1 VPAAG
6 RSVVA
11 WDSEGTRSGRR
22 DQKTKTK
29 KEKKKKRQEGGGVGR
44 GRGRGV

>member
-22 DQKTKTK
+22 DQKTKK
-29 KEKKKKRQEGGGVGR
+29 KKKKKKRQEGGVGR

>member
-22 DQKTKTK
+22 DQKTKK
-29 KEKKKKRQEGGGVGR
+29 KKKKKKKKRREEGGL
-44 GRGRGV
+44 GRGV

>member
-1 VPAAG
+1 MPAAG

>member
-1 VPAAG
+1 MPAAG

-22 DQKTKTK
+22 DQKTKK
-29 KEKKKKRQEGGGVGR
+29 KKKKKKRQEGGVGR

>member
-22 DQKTKTK
+22 DQKTKK
-29 KEKKKKRQEGGGVGR
+29 KKKKKKKRQEGGVGR

>member
-1 VPAAG
+1 MPAAG

-22 DQKTKTK
+22 DQKKK
-29 KEKKKKRQEGGGVGR
+29 KEKKRREEGGRGR